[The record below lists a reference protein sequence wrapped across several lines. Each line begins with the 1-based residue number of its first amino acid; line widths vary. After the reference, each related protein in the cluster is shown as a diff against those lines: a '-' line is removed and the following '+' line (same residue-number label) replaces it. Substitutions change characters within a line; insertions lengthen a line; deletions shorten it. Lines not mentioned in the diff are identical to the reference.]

1 MLTWAFTFAN
11 PRMCTASERTPSYL
25 LNFAVDQASGNVVFV
40 STITDG
46 SAAYIQLALVST
58 RCLWG
63 RVGLGASLRIGVT
76 PCHLQS
82 SYDEVANDSTARA
95 SDWKRAT
102 MSSSMT
108 VVRFLYR
115 RHTRQ

>member
-11 PRMCTASERTPSYL
+11 PRTCTASERTPSYL

-58 RCLWG
+58 TRCLCS
-63 RVGLGASLRIGVT
+63 RVGFGASLRISVT
-76 PCHLQS
+76 P
-82 SYDEVANDSTARA
+82 
-95 SDWKRAT
+95 
-102 MSSSMT
+102 
-108 VVRFLYR
+108 
-115 RHTRQ
+115 